1 LEKLILENVVVIAR
15 NLNPSLFSQLWLV
28 KQKIVNEEDFAPNC
42 TFSQFFT
49 QVFTP
54 DFQLL
59 VVPDRLQF
67 TLTEKSKDN
76 TEFIKEKVG
85 TIIRNIPHT
94 PYRAIGTNFHWLVAP
109 DPPTDF
115 IEFMHKLF
123 VKHGI
128 PIYDQFLE
136 SDARFGAYLSKDIF
150 GARLRLDIKPVKPAS
165 SEKFEKVSES
175 LQLIFN
181 YQLDL
186 AEGVGII
193 DTMLAFLDQWNQM
206 KSYSEKLV
214 SIVLEDNIY
223 IQS

>member
-94 PYRAIGTNFHWLVAP
+94 PYKAVGTNFNWFVVP
-109 DPPTDF
+109 DPPVDF
-115 IEFMHKLF
+115 VEFMHKLF
-123 VKHGI
+123 VKQEI
-128 PIYDQFLE
+128 PIYDQFSE

-150 GARLRLDIKPVKPAS
+150 GARLRLDIKPVRPTDP
-165 SEKFEKVSES
+165 EKYNNVNEM
-175 LQLIFN
+175 LQLVFN

-186 AEGVGII
+186 AEGVRII
-193 DTMLAFLDQWNQM
+193 DTMLEFLDQWNQM
-206 KSYSEKLV
+206 KNYSEKLV
-214 SIVLEDNIY
+214 SIVLRR
-223 IQS
+223 